1 MNPAPRPGTEEL
13 QVVEKQPWK
22 RWRAHWDARGEDSFR
37 RMCARRGSLLI
48 PDRQIGYIALHNY
61 PVNSF
66 RRPSAGGGHRL
77 RHPQPGAPLPSCRR
91 NLHQCH
97 LCRYARSWRA
107 IPRESQGCAH
117 GISGHRQRNG
127 RPAPNSRILRK
138 RRRFAGLSTA
148 GVRDMLP
155 SVRLLCL
162 FTEAEDAGAGGKI
175 KFECFVLI
183 FRELRIIFGKD
194 LE

>member
-1 MNPAPRPGTEEL
+1 MHATSMNPAPRPGTEEL

-22 RWRAHWDARGEDSFR
+22 RWRAHWDARGEDSLR

-77 RHPQPGAPLPSCRR
+77 RHPQPVVPLPSCRR

-97 LCRYARSWRA
+97 LCRYARSWVRYRGSLKAVLRA
-107 IPRESQGCAH
+107 SAEIGSGTGGRLPIPGFSGNGVGLRVCLQLVC
-117 GISGHRQRNG
+117 GICCPQ
-127 RPAPNSRILRK
+127 
-138 RRRFAGLSTA
+138 
-148 GVRDMLP
+148 
-155 SVRLLCL
+155 
-162 FTEAEDAGAGGKI
+162 
-175 KFECFVLI
+175 
-183 FRELRIIFGKD
+183 
-194 LE
+194 